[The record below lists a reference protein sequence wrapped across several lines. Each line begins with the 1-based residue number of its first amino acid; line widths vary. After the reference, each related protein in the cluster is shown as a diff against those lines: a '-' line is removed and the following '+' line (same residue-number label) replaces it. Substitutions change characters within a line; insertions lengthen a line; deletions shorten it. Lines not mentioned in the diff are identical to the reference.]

1 MNVGTRSSCLC
12 SLCSDLNLCLGILY
26 LGVVGMKGLGR
37 SIGPWA
43 APKDVKAPEDVK

>member
-1 MNVGTRSSCLC
+1 MLEQDPLLC

-26 LGVVGMKGLGR
+26 LDAVGMKGPGR

-43 APKDVKAPEDVK
+43 VPKDVKAPEDVK